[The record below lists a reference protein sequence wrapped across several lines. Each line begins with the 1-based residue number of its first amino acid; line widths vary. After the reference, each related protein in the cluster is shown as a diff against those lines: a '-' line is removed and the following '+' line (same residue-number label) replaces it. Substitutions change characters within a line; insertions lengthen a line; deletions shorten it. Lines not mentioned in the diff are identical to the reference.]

1 MHYLV
6 LCMCVYVCLYCRT
19 HTIEAVFTPEQF
31 GVLPSR
37 ATVVP
42 YPTLPY
48 PAIIPILIP
57 ILM

>member
-48 PAIIPILIP
+48 PAIIPIL
-57 ILM
+57 M